1 MTLHICVILIYDIE
15 MALTPTSTFIIVKTS
30 HEDIAMTTSPAYS
43 VVKTSAK

>member
-1 MTLHICVILIYDIE
+1 MLLDKVTLLNDFLC
-15 MALTPTSTFIIVKTS
+15 SVKTS